1 VDPRRVAAC
10 APQDLKANA
19 PMELAQRKIVLGI
32 TGGIAAYKSCELVR
46 RLREQGALVQAV
58 MTASAHHFL
67 APASLQALTGMPVL
81 EQLWDDRVPDAM
93 PHIAASRDADAI
105 LVAPATANF
114 LAKLASGLCDDL
126 LSAMALARRRPQ
138 CKLLLAPAMNVEMWE
153 HPATQ
158 RNVEQLRADGAM
170 ILGPAQ
176 GDQACG
182 EVGLGRML
190 EPDEI
195 VLDLIAAF
203 QDKCLAGRRVLLT
216 AGPTFEAI
224 DPVRGITNRS
234 SGKMGYALARA
245 AHEAGAEV
253 TLVSGPTALAAPR
266 GVHRIE
272 VQSAM
277 QMLDQVLALVEA
289 SDVFIAVAAVADWRP
304 AAPSAVKLKKRVS
317 AAPPTLQL
325 ANNPDILASVAAL
338 PSPPLCVG
346 FAAESEGLV
355 EYARAKLK
363 AKGVAMIVA
372 NLVSEALGADAVELV
387 LVDAT
392 ATRTLQR
399 ASKLEQARRI
409 VAAIAERLA
418 TRIAQ

>member
-1 VDPRRVAAC
+1 MAAS
-10 APQDLKANA
+10 APQSVKVNV
-19 PMELAQRKIVLGI
+19 PMELAERKIVLGV

-46 RLREQGALVQAV
+46 RLREQGARVQAV

-81 EQLWDDRVPDAM
+81 EELWDDRVPDAM
-93 PHIAASRDADAI
+93 PHIGASRDADAI

-114 LAKLASGLCDDL
+114 LAKLASGFCDDL
-126 LSAMALARRRPQ
+126 LSAMVLARRRPQ

-158 RNVEQLRADGAM
+158 RNVEQLRADGAL

-195 VLDLIAAF
+195 LADLIAAF
-203 QDKCLAGRRVLLT
+203 QEKNLLGRRVLLT

-245 AHEAGAEV
+245 AHEAGAQV
-253 TLVSGPTALAAPR
+253 TLVSGPTALPVPR
-266 GVHRIE
+266 GVHRIQVE
-272 VQSAM
+272 SAM
-277 QMLDQVLALVEA
+277 QMLDQVMALVEA
-289 SDVFIAVAAVADWRP
+289 CDVFIGVAAVADWRP
-304 AAPSAVKLKKRVS
+304 AAPSPAKLKKRAS

-338 PSPPLCVG
+338 ASPPLCVG
-346 FAAESEGLV
+346 FAAETEGLI

-363 AKGVAMIVA
+363 AKGVSMMVA
-372 NLVSEALGADAVELV
+372 NLVSEAIGTDAVELA
-387 LVDAT
+387 LVDAS
-392 ATRTLQR
+392 ATRTLPR

-418 TRIAQ
+418 MRVAR